1 MSEENATFPNGVEAT
16 LLVVVLFALEI
27 GLAELLS
34 ASGLLAD
41 LESIGWWGVVSVLA
55 NGLLF
60 SALLSYKKLSHRALF
75 HSASYSVSST
85 LGALAVPIL
94 LLVPGLELATSTINS
109 IIVEAFPMTA
119 DEQARFEALAA
130 HTPVAFLFACVLAPF
145 LEEMLFR
152 GIILRS
158 FLHQYSRTASI
169 LGSSLLFGVAH
180 LNIYQFVTAFIAG
193 IVLGWLYERTRSL
206 WPCIL
211 LHAAGNTFVVYANA
225 FVPAGEIDFST
236 TFYFVAY
243 GLAILGGLLLLKILM
258 PARR

>member
-1 MSEENATFPNGVEAT
+1 MQSNRYNMSNRARRKQEPMSEENATFPNGVEAT

-27 GLAELLS
+27 GLAELLC

-109 IIVEAFPMTA
+109 I
-119 DEQARFEALAA
+119 
-130 HTPVAFLFACVLAPF
+130 
-145 LEEMLFR
+145 
-152 GIILRS
+152 
-158 FLHQYSRTASI
+158 
-169 LGSSLLFGVAH
+169 
-180 LNIYQFVTAFIAG
+180 
-193 IVLGWLYERTRSL
+193 
-206 WPCIL
+206 
-211 LHAAGNTFVVYANA
+211 VVKA
-225 FVPAGEIDFST
+225 
-236 TFYFVAY
+236 
-243 GLAILGGLLLLKILM
+243 
-258 PARR
+258 